1 MHNIFEFTPNL
12 IGILGSASFTN
23 FKLQKKIKDLSE
35 LKYSLIEVN
44 DLFILETSIPW
55 NDLSTLEKNK
65 AFK

>member
-35 LKYSLIEVN
+35 FNYSLIEVN
-44 DLFILETSIPW
+44 DVFIL
-55 NDLSTLEKNK
+55 DLYTLERFINIRKK
-65 AFK
+65 